1 MDTAGASDL
10 HLIDTHCHLTF
21 PPLCDDL
28 DGVLARCAADDVEQ
42 VVVPAYDPASWAA
55 VAALDDASRVRV
67 RAAYG
72 LHPWAADQPL
82 DLDAL
87 AARLADARAVAV
99 GEIGLDGKIERP
111 TLAEQIPVL
120 ERQLALA
127 HDLDRPVILHVRGA
141 FSELL
146 DLLDRFTPRLRGV
159 VHAWSRPVD
168 LARRFLDLGLMLGI
182 GGAVTRPRASG
193 VRGTVAAVPLEC
205 LVLETD
211 APSIGLD
218 GVDPA
223 ACEPRHVRTVAGA
236 IAGLRGD
243 PLAHVA
249 ARTTGNAARLFGI

>member
-1 MDTAGASDL
+1 MDTSDASDL
-10 HLIDTHCHLTF
+10 HLVDSHCHLTF

-28 DGVLARCAADDVEQ
+28 GGVLARCAADGVEE

-55 VAALDDASRVRV
+55 AAALDDASGVRV
-67 RAAYG
+67 RSAYG
-72 LHPWAADQPL
+72 LHPWVADQPL

-87 AARLADARAVAV
+87 AAYLADARAAAV

-111 TLAEQIPVL
+111 TLAEQVPVL

-127 HDLDRPVILHVRGA
+127 RDLDRPVILHVRGA

-146 DLLDRFTPRLRGV
+146 DLLGRFTPHLRGV

-218 GVDPA
+218 GVDPV
-223 ACEPRHVRTVAGA
+223 ACEPRHVRTVAA
-236 IAGLRGD
+236 TIAELRGD
-243 PLAHVA
+243 SVEHVA
-249 ARTTGNAARLFGI
+249 SRTTAVAARLFGH